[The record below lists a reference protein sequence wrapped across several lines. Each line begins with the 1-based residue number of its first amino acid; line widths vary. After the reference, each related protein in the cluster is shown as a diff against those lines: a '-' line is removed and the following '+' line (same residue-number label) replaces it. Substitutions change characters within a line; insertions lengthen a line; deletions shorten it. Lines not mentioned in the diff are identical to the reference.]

1 MELFDVTVPSKVL
14 SEIPDKYFS
23 FYFNNIINHIF
34 DKKNKLNSF
43 NTYLE
48 MDAVTRLD
56 LYSDLFDGKKKL
68 SKCEK
73 MNHSRML
80 YIENLRRRR
89 HIHEFY
95 KNHIDKN
102 LEENNE
108 FIEWLN
114 KEIERVEEHVIWP
127 ED

>member
-1 MELFDVTVPSKVL
+1 MELFNVNVPSKVL
-14 SEIPDKYFS
+14 SEIPDKCFS
-23 FYFNNIINHIF
+23 FYFNNIINYTHEGRNTL
-34 DKKNKLNSF
+34 DKF

-48 MDAVTRLD
+48 LNATSRLD
-56 LYSDLFDGKKKL
+56 LYSDLFGGKKKL

-89 HIHEFY
+89 YIHEFY
-95 KNHIDKN
+95 KNYIDKN

-114 KEIERVEEHVIWP
+114 KEIEKVEEHVIWP

>member
-1 MELFDVTVPSKVL
+1 MSLLDVSVPSKVL
-14 SEIPDKYFS
+14 SEIPDKCFS
-23 FYFNNIINHIF
+23 FYFNNVIYYTHEGRNTL
-34 DKKNKLNSF
+34 DDF
-43 NTYLE
+43 NIYLE
-48 MDAVTRLD
+48 LNAKVRLEI
-56 LYSDLFDGKKKL
+56 YNDLFGGKKKL

-95 KNHIDKN
+95 KNYIDKN

-108 FIEWLN
+108 FIEWLK
-114 KEIERVEEHVIWP
+114 KEIDRVEEHVIWP

>member
-1 MELFDVTVPSKVL
+1 
-14 SEIPDKYFS
+14 
-23 FYFNNIINHIF
+23 
-34 DKKNKLNSF
+34 
-43 NTYLE
+43 
-48 MDAVTRLD
+48 
-56 LYSDLFDGKKKL
+56 
-68 SKCEK
+68 

-89 HIHEFY
+89 HIHEFC
-95 KNHIDKN
+95 KNYIDKN

>member
-1 MELFDVTVPSKVL
+1 MTSERSKRRDFL
-14 SEIPDKYFS
+14 SLIFIAKCFS
-23 FYFNNIINHIF
+23 FYFNNIIYYTHEGRNTL
-34 DKKNKLNSF
+34 DDF
-43 NTYLE
+43 NIYLE
-48 MDAVTRLD
+48 LNAKVRLEI
-56 LYSDLFDGKKKL
+56 YNDLFVGKKKL

-95 KNHIDKN
+95 KNYIDKN

>member
-1 MELFDVTVPSKVL
+1 MLLFQVK
-14 SEIPDKYFS
+14 
-23 FYFNNIINHIF
+23 FYQKFLINVFLFILILLLIIFLI
-34 DKKNKLNSF
+34 KKNNLNIF

-48 MDAVTRLD
+48 MNAVTRLD
-56 LYSDLFDGKKKL
+56 LYSDLFGGKKKL

-95 KNHIDKN
+95 KNYIDKN

>member
-1 MELFDVTVPSKVL
+1 MSLLDVSVPSKVL
-14 SEIPDKYFS
+14 SEIPD
-23 FYFNNIINHIF
+23 NIIYYTHEGINTL
-34 DKKNKLNSF
+34 DDF
-43 NTYLE
+43 NIYLE
-48 MDAVTRLD
+48 LNAKVRLEI
-56 LYSDLFDGKKKL
+56 YNDLFVGKKKL

-89 HIHEFY
+89 HIHEFC
-95 KNHIDKN
+95 KNYIDKN

>member
-1 MELFDVTVPSKVL
+1 
-14 SEIPDKYFS
+14 
-23 FYFNNIINHIF
+23 
-34 DKKNKLNSF
+34 
-43 NTYLE
+43 
-48 MDAVTRLD
+48 
-56 LYSDLFDGKKKL
+56 
-68 SKCEK
+68 

-95 KNHIDKN
+95 KNYINKN

>member
-14 SEIPDKYFS
+14 SEIPDKCFS
-23 FYFNNIINHIF
+23 FYFNNIIYYTHEGRNTL
-34 DKKNKLNSF
+34 DDF
-43 NTYLE
+43 NIYLE
-48 MDAVTRLD
+48 LNAKVRLEI
-56 LYSDLFDGKKKL
+56 YNDLFGGKKKL

-95 KNHIDKN
+95 KNYIDKN